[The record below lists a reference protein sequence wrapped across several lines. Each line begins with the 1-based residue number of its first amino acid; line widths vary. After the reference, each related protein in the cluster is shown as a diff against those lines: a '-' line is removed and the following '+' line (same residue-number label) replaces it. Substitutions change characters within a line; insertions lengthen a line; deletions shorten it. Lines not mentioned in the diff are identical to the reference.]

1 MEPPMLSTATAPK
14 LLYAQGSAVQ
24 PQVVGVESCR
34 VGAPGTVLSVVG
46 AALIQQQP
54 RGRGVGCFLMSG

>member
-1 MEPPMLSTATAPK
+1 MEPPILSTATAPK
-14 LLYAQGSAVQ
+14 LRYAQGSAVQ

-46 AALIQQQP
+46 AVLIQQQP
-54 RGRGVGCFLMSG
+54 RGRVVGCFLMSG